1 MIIRAKEQGYQ
12 YCSSGNCQ
20 QNCAADFRCY
30 QNCKGNCRQQCTTGE
45 RCYQSCSID
54 GNCRQMCNSSECYQ
68 RCTIGQNCNATCQAT
83 GLCEQ
88 VCFFFRFLPKETTFQ
103 GKAAQLTELLTSPG
117 VPLETSFIASTC
129 FLWEPDTII
138 LKQYYNWNPAYKTGT
153 RQDFLNKGNKVEPK
167 IARRRKV
174 WPPPGPF
181 HPSLQRTR
189 LRCSSPMQVFDLFLC
204 PPYHELLDPGVP
216 TRNEAKQGWIF
227 LIQEKGAGRDGR
239 SVFVPRR
246 RPEKFSAWVHHS
258 RYAICLPQNGE
269 SGWGSQNHMQISQ
282 LLVKLL
288 TRFSSNSGRQINANF
303 LDL

>member
-20 QNCAADFRCY
+20 QNCAANFRCY

-83 GLCEQ
+83 DLCEQ
-88 VCFFFRFLPKETTFQ
+88 VCFFRFLPKETTFQ

-117 VPLETSFIASTC
+117 VPLEAGFIASTC

-138 LKQYYNWNPAYKTGT
+138 LRQHYNWNPAYKTGT

-167 IARRRKV
+167 LQGEGRFGLHPAPSILLSNV
-174 WPPPGPF
+174 PGF
-181 HPSLQRTR
+181 VVHPRCKYSTCFCVHHIINCWIQTYLQG
-189 LRCSSPMQVFDLFLC
+189 M
-204 PPYHELLDPGVP
+204 
-216 TRNEAKQGWIF
+216 KQSRDGIF

-246 RPEKFSAWVHHS
+246 RPEKFSAWVNHS
-258 RYAICLPQNGE
+258 RYAICLPQNRE
-269 SGWGSQNHMQISQ
+269 SGWGSQSHMQISQ